1 MEAGGRESGGNPV
14 PAKAERVAMSRNN
27 CERTVGNKADS
38 KRLGKVAIIIVSTHR
53 AVMIPRQCP
62 KLEVKRQGAKRWLR
76 VREWFRAATDNLV
89 VSTAEEA
96 QKMSE
101 TGWTR
106 RSTVYIDHKGFGQ
119 GEREMDLCLEDGEE
133 GELVK

>member
-1 MEAGGRESGGNPV
+1 M
-14 PAKAERVAMSRNN
+14 
-27 CERTVGNKADS
+27 
-38 KRLGKVAIIIVSTHR
+38 KRR
-53 AVMIPRQCP
+53 
-62 KLEVKRQGAKRWLR
+62 GAKRWLR

-96 QKMSE
+96 QKMSGN
-101 TGWTR
+101 GWTR
-106 RSTVYIDHKGFGQ
+106 RSTVYIDHKSFGQ